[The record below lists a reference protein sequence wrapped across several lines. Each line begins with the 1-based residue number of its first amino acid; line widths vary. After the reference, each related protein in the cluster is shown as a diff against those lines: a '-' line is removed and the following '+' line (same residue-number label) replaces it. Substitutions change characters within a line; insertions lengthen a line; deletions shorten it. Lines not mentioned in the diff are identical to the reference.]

1 MIGPSCINMD
11 ICYVLCSQGSLL
23 LCRYLLPVFSEF
35 HQKLHMIS
43 TTSNSYS
50 FWKTHSNFMLFC
62 SFGRQLCLTHII
74 IKKNPSFRNL
84 WTQWLE
90 HWNLYLSQQYNVDW
104 LLSLLLTR
112 FHNNKLAAS
121 VGFPGG
127 SEVKASAR
135 NVGDLGSIPGLGRS
149 PGEGNGNPL
158 QYSCLL
164 IPWTEKPG
172 RLQSMGL
179 QRVGHD
185 WATSLSVDRLEM
197 LSLKTSVFSVT
208 FIKLVTFNNPDFF

>member
-1 MIGPSCINMD
+1 MSD
-11 ICYVLCSQGSLL
+11 SHHY
-23 LCRYLLPVFSEF
+23 
-35 HQKLHMIS
+35 
-43 TTSNSYS
+43 
-50 FWKTHSNFMLFC
+50 
-62 SFGRQLCLTHII
+62 
-74 IKKNPSFRNL
+74 KKNPSFRNL

-121 VGFPGG
+121 VDFPGG
-127 SEVKASAR
+127 SEVKASAH
-135 NVGDLGSIPGLGRS
+135 NAGDLGSIPGLGRS

-164 IPWTEKPG
+164 IPWTENLVGYSLWG
-172 RLQSMGL
+172 R
-179 QRVGHD
+179 RVGHD

-208 FIKLVTFNNPDFF
+208 FIKLVTFNNPDFFLSTKFDYILWKFFKIFIVFSFLYNLRLLKLKTSWINLAVEILFLNHWDSWIFWHGNKHIHRIQRT